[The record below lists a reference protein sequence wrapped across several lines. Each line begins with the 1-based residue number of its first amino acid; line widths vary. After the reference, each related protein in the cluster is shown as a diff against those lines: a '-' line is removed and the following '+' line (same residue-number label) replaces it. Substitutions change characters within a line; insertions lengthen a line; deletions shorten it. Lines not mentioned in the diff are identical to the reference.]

1 MDDVLLVLGG
11 LATGVGLAA
20 ASGLRIFLPA
30 FLASLA
36 LRTGLLPVAESVGWL
51 GHDGAALGL
60 GLATLLEVVA
70 YYVPWLDN
78 LLDGIATP
86 AAVVAGVLVSAATF
100 VGLPE
105 HLQWTAAIVLGGGAA
120 GTVQLGTVATR
131 ALSSTTTGG
140 LANPLVSTAENAGA
154 GLRTLLA
161 LVLPFVALALVA
173 GLLLVAFRRVA
184 RWRRTRRERRA
195 VPLTPG
201 DRRRESS

>member
-20 ASGLRIFLPA
+20 ASGLRVFLPA

-36 LRTGLLPVAESVGWL
+36 LRFELLPVSESVGWL
-51 GHDGAALGL
+51 GHDGAVLGL
-60 GLATLLEVVA
+60 GVATMLELVA

-78 LLDGIATP
+78 LLDSIATP

-131 ALSSTTTGG
+131 ALSSATTGG
-140 LANPLVSTAENAGA
+140 LGNPLVATAENAGA
-154 GLRTLLA
+154 SFLTLLA
-161 LVLPFVALALVA
+161 LVLPFLALALVVA
-173 GLLLVAFRRVA
+173 LLVLAFRRVR
-184 RWRRTRRERRA
+184 RWRRRRPADLEAVSAGRR
-195 VPLTPG
+195 
-201 DRRRESS
+201 